1 MQIKARI
8 FFVSKLYFLCEQCLV
23 TRLKQIVIIHS
34 IAVWQY
40 VGIQR
45 NNWLVFWEKSI
56 HKCNCGHYMAHNW
69 HHAEKIVFFLS
80 TPFNTPLWV
89 KCRRWCVSESWRSR
103 YFSNLCISSAGV

>member
-8 FFVSKLYFLCEQCLV
+8 FFVSKLYFLCEQHLV

-45 NNWLVFWEKSI
+45 NN
-56 HKCNCGHYMAHNW
+56 
-69 HHAEKIVFFLS
+69 
-80 TPFNTPLWV
+80 
-89 KCRRWCVSESWRSR
+89 
-103 YFSNLCISSAGV
+103 